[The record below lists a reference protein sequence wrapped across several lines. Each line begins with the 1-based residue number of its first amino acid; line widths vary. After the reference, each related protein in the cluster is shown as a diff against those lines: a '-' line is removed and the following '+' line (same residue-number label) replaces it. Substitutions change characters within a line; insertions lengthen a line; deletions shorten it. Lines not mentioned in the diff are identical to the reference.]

1 MQLSM
6 FLSAATAAPSLVD
19 SLFIIPQRTFSV
31 NCFFELFQSFFS
43 FFVRAFTPR
52 KSRRRHLRILRYD
65 DCRANA
71 FCPFTGKNAILGDNP
86 AYHTT
91 RR

>member
-31 NCFFELFQSFFS
+31 NCFFELFSKFFL
-43 FFVRAFTPR
+43 FFCKSLYSAKKPTPT
-52 KSRRRHLRILRYD
+52 L
-65 DCRANA
+65 A
-71 FCPFTGKNAILGDNP
+71 
-86 AYHTT
+86 HTAL
-91 RR
+91 

>member
-43 FFVRAFTPR
+43 FFVRALTPR
-52 KSRRRHLRILRYD
+52 KSRRRHCADCAMTIAALTLFACLRAKTLY
-65 DCRANA
+65 
-71 FCPFTGKNAILGDNP
+71 
-86 AYHTT
+86 
-91 RR
+91 